1 MVNFKN
7 WIINWLVKFKKIPFY
22 ISITLIITILI
33 FEIYKT
39 DCFDIYLINFIL
51 VLLFSFLYFVFL
63 YYLIDQK
70 KFIKI
75 INSKMF
81 LRFYQQNGKAYLKKQ
96 IKEVFVEEFLF
107 KYLPFLILGNIIS
120 NYFWLSIILTSIVF
134 TYIHKFNNLI
144 SLLEFFIFFACCH
157 FFFLEIHFFGILFI
171 PHLTR
176 NLIIEYL
183 TIHKT

>member
-81 LRFYQQNGKAYLKKQ
+81 LRFYQQNGKAY
-96 IKEVFVEEFLF
+96 
-107 KYLPFLILGNIIS
+107 
-120 NYFWLSIILTSIVF
+120 
-134 TYIHKFNNLI
+134 
-144 SLLEFFIFFACCH
+144 
-157 FFFLEIHFFGILFI
+157 
-171 PHLTR
+171 
-176 NLIIEYL
+176 
-183 TIHKT
+183 